1 MEYNTDRAI
10 LEIIGNFFKDTR
22 IEQNISQQELADA
35 TGLNRSTIL
44 QVESGLGGNL
54 ITIIQMLRGLKKTH
68 LLDVFRLEKQVSPLQ
83 LAQIELKKR
92 KRASKTNKKV
102 QKPKSGW

>member
-1 MEYNTDRAI
+1 MENNTDRAI

-22 IEQNISQQELADA
+22 IDQNISQQELADA

-44 QVESGLGGNL
+44 QVERGLGGNL
-54 ITIIQMLRGLKKTH
+54 LTVILMLRGLKKTH
-68 LLDVFRLEKQVSPLQ
+68 LLDIFRLEKQVSPLQ

-92 KRASKTNKKV
+92 KRVSKTSKKI
-102 QKPKSGW
+102 QKPVSDW